1 MILGPTVAQRLL
13 RFVGKLPIPKIEGAY
28 TRLGVIAGG
37 TPRHFS
43 VTFHGLKYNGRM
55 DQAID
60 RHIFYF
66 GAYAPAELDFLS
78 VAARVLRKERGTV
91 TFVDVGANVGQH
103 SLFMSQHADR
113 IVAFEPNAVAADQF
127 ERNLRLNGVRNT
139 QVIRCALGDVDAVGT
154 LGSGFEGNHGS
165 RSLLWSLDQSKD
177 TVVSVREAGATLA
190 KTGIGRLDLLKLDVE
205 GYERKVLVG
214 LGDALQRDRPII
226 LFELI
231 GSDTKGGFTSEDD
244 LRSVLYPDHC
254 LFTLRGRKKARLA
267 TFDWSGEE
275 AVCIPRELRDQ
286 FVGMLP

>member
-1 MILGPTVAQRLL
+1 MTLGPTVAQRLL
-13 RFVGKLPIPKIEGAY
+13 RFVGTLPIPRIEGAY
-28 TRLGVIAGG
+28 ARLGVLAGRS
-37 TPRHFS
+37 PRHFS
-43 VTFHGLKYNGRM
+43 IAFHGLEYNGRM

-78 VAARVLRKERGTV
+78 VAARALRRERGTV

-103 SLFMSQHADR
+103 SLFMTQHADR

-127 ERNLRLNGVRNT
+127 EHNLRRNGVLNT
-139 QVIRCALGDVDAVGT
+139 QVVRCALGDVDAVGT
-154 LGSGFEGNHGS
+154 LGSGFEGNDGS

-177 TVVSVREAGATLA
+177 TVVSVREAGETLA

-214 LGDALQRDRPII
+214 LMDSLQRDRPII

-254 LFTLRGRKKARLA
+254 LFTLPGGRKARLA
-267 TFDWSGEE
+267 RFDW
-275 AVCIPRELRDQ
+275 
-286 FVGMLP
+286 